1 MEIMNSETEKPSSD
15 DSSSTSNSQSQRRVG
30 ILYDERMCKHSTP
43 DGDHHPE
50 NPNRIRAIWNKL
62 QIARIPQRFFLFLFI
77 YFFQIFSILK
87 LSLRFEIVV
96 EICSVFLIYLK
107 VCGFERERSRGQ
119 VHFECSLQKTRRF
132 DQEYKLKRV

>member
-62 QIARIPQRFFLFLFI
+62 QIARIPQRFFLFFI
-77 YFFQIFSILK
+77 YFFFSNFFN
-87 LSLRFEIVV
+87 FEIEL
-96 EICSVFLIYLK
+96 EI
-107 VCGFERERSRGQ
+107 
-119 VHFECSLQKTRRF
+119 
-132 DQEYKLKRV
+132 